1 MLFLTG
7 LISCLVVS
15 VLIKHCRVQSSA
27 SAVVMVTLL
36 FGALQSLT
44 PQQSF
49 EEPARWFVSAVKI
62 TFCSDFSETAAAFP
76 RISNLTDFFPDTTM
90 ESSYFTFRLCRKSL
104 RGHNFLSPLL
114 AFMVLLCQYH
124 RSQSLGVKSRYH
136 CIFHSFW
143 EFLDSRIVYL
153 YLHQVK
159 SQHTLVF
166 TLAIVYWKSIDKQHN
181 RGIIINLDQY
191 L

>member
-104 RGHNFLSPLL
+104 RGHNFLSSLL
-114 AFMVLLCQYH
+114 AFMVLLCQYR
-124 RSQSLGVKSRYH
+124 RSQSLGVSKIEVSLYFSFILRVSRQSY
-136 CIFHSFW
+136 CLSILTSGQEPAYLSIYFSHSVL
-143 EFLDSRIVYL
+143 E
-153 YLHQVK
+153 K
-159 SQHTLVF
+159 
-166 TLAIVYWKSIDKQHN
+166 YWQAA
-181 RGIIINLDQY
+181 Q
-191 L
+191 

>member
-1 MLFLTG
+1 MNSFCFSYNTECYFSQALFLALSFLSWLST
-7 LISCLVVS
+7 VE
-15 VLIKHCRVQSSA
+15 SSA

-124 RSQSLGVKSRYH
+124 RSRSLGVKSRYH
-136 CIFHSFW
+136 CIFLHSESFSTVVL
-143 EFLDSRIVYL
+143 FIYTYIRSR
-153 YLHQVK
+153 
-159 SQHTLVF
+159 
-166 TLAIVYWKSIDKQHN
+166 ASIP
-181 RGIIINLDQY
+181 
-191 L
+191 

>member
-104 RGHNFLSPLL
+104 RGHNFLSPFP
-114 AFMVLLCQYH
+114 AFMVLLCQY
-124 RSQSLGVKSRYH
+124 RTFVFNLRVRYYWIH
-136 CIFHSFW
+136 YI
-143 EFLDSRIVYL
+143 
-153 YLHQVK
+153 
-159 SQHTLVF
+159 LVHF
-166 TLAIVYWKSIDKQHN
+166 
-181 RGIIINLDQY
+181 RGIRGMTVFFIHSESSFSSDSTVVLFIY
-191 L
+191 TYIRSRASIP

>member
-104 RGHNFLSPLL
+104 RRHNFLSPLL
-114 AFMVLLCQYH
+114 AFMVLLCQYR
-124 RSQSLGVKSRYH
+124 RSQSLGR
-136 CIFHSFW
+136 
-143 EFLDSRIVYL
+143 
-153 YLHQVK
+153 
-159 SQHTLVF
+159 
-166 TLAIVYWKSIDKQHN
+166 N
-181 RGIIINLDQY
+181 RGITVFFIHSESFSTVVLFIY
-191 L
+191 TYIRSRASIP